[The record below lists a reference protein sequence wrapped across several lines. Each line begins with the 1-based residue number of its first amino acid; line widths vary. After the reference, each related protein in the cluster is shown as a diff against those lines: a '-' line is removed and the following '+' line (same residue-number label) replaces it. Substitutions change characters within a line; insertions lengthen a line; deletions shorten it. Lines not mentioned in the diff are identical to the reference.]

1 MKKLVFNGLFLAVM
15 VCLPVTVQATE
26 LEFLKGISVGG
37 KITLNPQNL
46 QNSNYVKDPTDPNAM
61 EENRHPTVG
70 QYSMDLEIG
79 KEFDAENKMFV
90 HLETGR
96 GDINKYLHSVAGIN
110 RDADDRRHISI
121 TEAWLEHQFTENLA
135 LSVGVLDPTLSVDEN
150 AYANDETKQFIGS
163 MFRNAANINFSDNTF
178 GIKGTYET
186 TWADFIIQYTDAN
199 DYKDIVKYGF
209 ASAEVNFKPNFIR
222 EKEGNYRFYVW
233 TNTNN
238 YNKLSGVG
246 KGNGY
251 GAGVSLDQQ
260 FTDFL
265 GGFARY
271 SWSRGDLDN
280 DISGSHVWSAGL
292 QAQFKGISQ
301 KDEAAI
307 ACGQVFAS
315 HAYKNHV
322 NQNAKPENH
331 LEVYYKWNVTDF
343 LSISPDFQ
351 LVENPFYNKDDKTA
365 YVSSLRIQINF

>member
-1 MKKLVFNGLFLAVM
+1 M
-15 VCLPVTVQATE
+15 
-26 LEFLKGISVGG
+26 
-37 KITLNPQNL
+37 
-46 QNSNYVKDPTDPNAM
+46 
-61 EENRHPTVG
+61 
-70 QYSMDLEIG
+70 
-79 KEFDAENKMFV
+79 
-90 HLETGR
+90 
-96 GDINKYLHSVAGIN
+96 
-110 RDADDRRHISI
+110 
-121 TEAWLEHQFTENLA
+121 
-135 LSVGVLDPTLSVDEN
+135 
-150 AYANDETKQFIGS
+150 
-163 MFRNAANINFSDNTF
+163 
-178 GIKGTYET
+178 
-186 TWADFIIQYTDAN
+186 
-199 DYKDIVKYGF
+199 
-209 ASAEVNFKPNFIR
+209 
-222 EKEGNYRFYVW
+222 
-233 TNTNN
+233 
-238 YNKLSGVG
+238 G

-307 ACGQVFAS
+307 ACGQMFAS